1 MKTREEC
8 SGMLIKLRA
17 TSLASQFQKSVIVA
31 GGQKGGDL
39 LETEI
44 LDLASL
50 EWQLGPSLPKGI
62 NNLNLG
68 IVFFLYSILVL
79 FKCISIF
86 SAQNE
91 RKVYNKL
98 HEKRKVL

>member
-1 MKTREEC
+1 
-8 SGMLIKLRA
+8 MLIKLRA
-17 TSLASQFQKSVIVA
+17 TSIASQFQKLVIVA

-68 IVFFLYSILVL
+68 IV
-79 FKCISIF
+79 K
-86 SAQNE
+86 AQNLTDAIYYFALINTIHV
-91 RKVYNKL
+91 K
-98 HEKRKVL
+98 